1 MKKLT
6 PELFILPTLGIIVSG
21 GFMSSKQM
29 LILLLEF
36 VDNLDL
42 KTVFLDKINLT
53 HQKLWELITTEL
65 CTFLTKE
72 MTTSEL

>member
-1 MKKLT
+1 
-6 PELFILPTLGIIVSG
+6 
-21 GFMSSKQM
+21 MSSKQM